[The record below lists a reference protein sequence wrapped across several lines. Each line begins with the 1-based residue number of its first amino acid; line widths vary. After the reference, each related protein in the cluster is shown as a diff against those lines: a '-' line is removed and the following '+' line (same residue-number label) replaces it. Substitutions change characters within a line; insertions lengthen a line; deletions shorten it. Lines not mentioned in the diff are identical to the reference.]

1 MTGWD
6 RKALLVPRC
15 GWKSGVCVCVLTGL
29 SRGVGGMCACVCVST
44 DVDGRCCAHVFTVL
58 DKE

>member
-15 GWKSGVCVCVLTGL
+15 GWKSGMCVPLVCLEVWEGCMVCVC
-29 SRGVGGMCACVCVST
+29 
-44 DVDGRCCAHVFTVL
+44 RCR
-58 DKE
+58 